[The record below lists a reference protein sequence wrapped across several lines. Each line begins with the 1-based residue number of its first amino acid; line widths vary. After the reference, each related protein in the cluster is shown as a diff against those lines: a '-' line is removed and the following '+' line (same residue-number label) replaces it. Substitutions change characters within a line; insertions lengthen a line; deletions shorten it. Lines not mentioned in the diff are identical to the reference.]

1 MVMSASP
8 CVVLVSRDGEMDT
21 LDGAVERETLL
32 LLRLLRETEAVLRRE
47 SDRREG
53 TRETARR

>member
-32 LLRLLRETEAVLRRE
+32 RLRLLRETEAVLRRE